1 MKKKT
6 IEETFPDVIA
16 DVRYNHAKMMAR
28 IDESAGPNACWT
40 WHGPKHTQGY
50 GMVGGIRI
58 ATEKRIMQTVHRL
71 LLKIKM
77 NSDLQGL
84 DAVHTCGNMNC
95 VNPAHLFAGTAKE
108 ILEIREAKGHKHF
121 GRQVGQVLE
130 GPRNQVY
137 KHGLENIKAVYLKK
151 MTDQEFATINNLT
164 LKQSRKI
171 CCDIRA
177 GRIYKW
183 TQFLPKETK

>member
-6 IEETFPDVIA
+6 IEQTFPDVIA
-16 DVRYNHAKMMAR
+16 DVRYNHSKMMQR
-28 IDESAGPNACWT
+28 IDETAGPNACWT
-40 WHGPKHTQGY
+40 WNGPTHSQGY
-50 GMVGGIRI
+50 GMVGGVRI
-58 ATEKRIMQTVHRL
+58 GSDKRIMQTVHRL

-77 NSDLQGL
+77 NSDLKGL

-95 VNPAHLFAGTAKE
+95 HNPAHLFAGTAKE
-108 ILEIREAKGHKHF
+108 ILELREARGYKHF
-121 GRQVGQVLE
+121 GRQTGQVME
-130 GPRNQVY
+130 GPRNQTY
-137 KHGLENIKAVYLKK
+137 KHGLENIKAVFLGT
-151 MTDQEFATINNLT
+151 MDHIEFGRINNLSI
-164 LKQSRKI
+164 KQSRKV